1 MDNKMRKR
9 SLLVVA
15 TILCGIGLG
24 SLGCVPNRKQS
35 STLQPKAKLEN
46 SIHQAPIVGTA
57 VNSPMST
64 NTALPIRLT
73 QERTRLATPTTS
85 PTLSLL
91 QYGNL
96 IHFMDSNNSCELPC
110 VLGIV
115 PGKTSADAAW
125 RIFQENLQDGTYY
138 DNMPKSLSAEIWYS
152 KGNNSIDYSLLA
164 SAQQEEIKT
173 IEVRISVSNNGITQ
187 AVDNFVPYYSLEA
200 IFEKLGEP
208 DYIFLGI
215 SGGGEVPNSY
225 YIEIYYLAKRIVF
238 SITGISNNY
247 DVSNFFLCPDVGGY
261 NYVSLQMFV
270 FSNDV
275 EIKEKLNDQLNY
287 HIDYGYH
294 LLMQEATGMTNKE
307 FVNAIL
313 NNDNYCF
320 YYSPIK

>member
-1 MDNKMRKR
+1 MRKR

-24 SLGCVPNRKQS
+24 SLGCVPNRQQS
-35 STLQPKAKLEN
+35 STLQPKANLEN
-46 SIHQAPIVGTA
+46 STHQTPIMGTA

-85 PTLSLL
+85 PTLSLI

-96 IHFMDSNNSCELPC
+96 IQFMDSNNSCELPC

-115 PGKTSADAAW
+115 PGKTSADATW
-125 RIFQENLQDGTYY
+125 RIFQENLPDGTYF
-138 DNMPKSLSAEIWYS
+138 DNMPESLSADIWYS
-152 KGNNSIDYSLLA
+152 KGNNTIDYILLA
-164 SAQQEEIKT
+164 TAQQEEIKT
-173 IEVRISVSNNGITQ
+173 IEVRISVSNNGRTQ
-187 AVDNFVPYYSLEA
+187 AVDNFVPYYSLER

-215 SGGGEVPNSY
+215 SDGGEVPNSY
-225 YIEIYYLAKRIVF
+225 YIEIYYLAKHIVF
-238 SITGISNNY
+238 RISASSNNF
-247 DVSNFFLCPDVGGY
+247 DENNFYLCPDVGGY

-287 HIDYGYH
+287 QADYGDH

-307 FVNAIL
+307 FVNAVL
-313 NNDNYCF
+313 NKDNYCF
-320 YYSPIK
+320 YYPPVK